1 MKQFRITPIEMVES
15 FLSNYALMCVL
26 VKRDISIRYRG
37 SIIGVFWSFVH
48 PILMLIV
55 YTFVFN
61 VTFNARWSDNHQ
73 SKAEFALI
81 LFSGL
86 ILFNLFSECV
96 SRAPSLII
104 SRANYVKKVVFPLEI
119 LPWVSLG
126 SALFQCIVSFAA
138 WLLFYIGLY
147 GLPHP
152 SLLLLP
158 YILLPILLIIM
169 GLSWFFSSLSVY
181 IRDIQPIVTIGMT
194 ILMFISPIF
203 YPLSALPNQ
212 YQSLMKF
219 NPIAPAIEALRTIL
233 YSGHAPSF
241 FNYNL
246 YIIFSFCIAY
256 LGFAWFQKTRKG
268 FSDAI

>member
-55 YTFVFN
+55 YT
-61 VTFNARWSDNHQ
+61 
-73 SKAEFALI
+73 
-81 LFSGL
+81 
-86 ILFNLFSECV
+86 
-96 SRAPSLII
+96 
-104 SRANYVKKVVFPLEI
+104 
-119 LPWVSLG
+119 
-126 SALFQCIVSFAA
+126 
-138 WLLFYIGLY
+138 LFYIGLY